1 MNRRFHGFALVLALL
16 LFVSGCAP
24 KATAPVAQPP
34 RGKAQGEI
42 EDLRVIPQR
51 TMYFAERNSPDRPLL
66 STDQAAYRLD
76 EFLLAFF
83 KPWTME
89 QPEYGLKSVM
99 GPFVKYAKSPG
110 YNEHNRPRDPAWAV
124 TLERQADLRS
134 FPRLSR
140 RAITVAN
147 TNLRSMPTSGA
158 RYSDPTLPGE
168 GYPFDYL
175 QHSSV
180 PLGTPLYVTHAT
192 HDGSWLL
199 VESPFTF
206 GWIPASDAGLVD
218 EAFIRD
224 YQCGRY
230 AAVIRDNVPFARGQA
245 LDIGCV
251 LPLSGRAGGGLT
263 VLYPEPGPGGLAVV
277 RSVALGT
284 DSVAPIPL
292 PATPR
297 QIAAVADRMMGQ
309 TYGWGGID
317 DKRDCSAMVRDLF
330 APFGIYLPRNSS
342 SQAKA
347 GPTMSLEGLTPAQKE
362 EAILSR
368 GIPFATLVWMPGHIM
383 LYVGEFSGRPV
394 VYHNIWGLRT
404 LEDDGS
410 EGRLVLG
417 RAVITSLRAGEEAPK
432 VKPERLLINR
442 VQALTYLARPY

>member
-1 MNRRFHGFALVLALL
+1 MNRRFHGLALVLALL
-16 LFVSGCAP
+16 LLVSGCAP
-24 KATAPVAQPP
+24 KPAPQVQPP
-34 RGKAQGEI
+34 QKQAGEI

-66 STDQAAYRLD
+66 SKEQAAYRLD
-76 EFLLAFF
+76 EFLLALF
-83 KPWTME
+83 KPWA
-89 QPEYGLKSVM
+89 QDRPGYGLTSARE
-99 GPFVKYAKSPG
+99 PFAKYAKSPG
-110 YNEHNRPRDPAWAV
+110 YDESNRPRDPAWAA
-124 TLERQADLRS
+124 TLERQADLRT
-134 FPRLSR
+134 FPRIRR
-140 RAITVAN
+140 RAIAVAN
-147 TNLRSMPTSGA
+147 TNLRSMPTTGA
-158 RYSDPTLPGE
+158 RFNDPTLPGE

-180 PLGTPLYVTHAT
+180 PLGTPLFISHAT
-192 HDGSWLL
+192 RDGTWIL

-206 GWIPASDAGLVD
+206 GWIPASDAALVD

-224 YQCGRY
+224 YQTGRY
-230 AAVIRDNVPFARGQA
+230 AAIIRDNVPFARGQA

-251 LPLSGRAGGGLT
+251 LPLSGQSGGGLA
-263 VLYPEPGPGGLAVV
+263 VIYPEPGPGGLAVA
-277 RSVALGT
+277 RTASLGT
-284 DSVAPIPL
+284 DAAAPMPL

-297 QIAAVADRMMGQ
+297 RIAEVADRMMGQ

-342 SQAKA
+342 AQAKA
-347 GPTMSLEGLTPAQKE
+347 GPAMSLTGLTPSQKE

-368 GIPFATLVWMPGHIM
+368 GLPFATLVWMPGHIM

-404 LEDDGS
+404 LEDDGG

-417 RAVITSLRAGEEAPK
+417 RAVITSLRAGEEVPR